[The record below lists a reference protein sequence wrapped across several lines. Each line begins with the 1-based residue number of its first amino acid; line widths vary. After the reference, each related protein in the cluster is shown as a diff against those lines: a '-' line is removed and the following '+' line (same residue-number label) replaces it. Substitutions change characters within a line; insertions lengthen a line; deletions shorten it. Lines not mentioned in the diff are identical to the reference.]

1 MLALAGVSVVDSHCH
16 LDQPQFDLDRESV
29 IQRAVESGVAHIINP
44 GVDLPSSH
52 AAIGLAQRHE
62 SIYAAVG
69 VHPHEAQTLD
79 AAGLAELETLAR
91 SPKNVA
97 IGEIGL
103 DYYRDLS
110 PRDAQ
115 RRAFRQQL
123 ELAAELDLP
132 VIVHDRDAH
141 DDVLA
146 MLREW
151 HASLLSVTRYSAFGV
166 LHSFSGDAAMAE
178 RAVELGFYIGVS
190 GPVTYKNAHRLRE
203 VVSAL
208 PLERLLIETDAPYL
222 TPHPHRGQRNE
233 PAYVRL
239 VARAV
244 AEVKGSTLDQ
254 TAAQTTANVGSLFG
268 L

>member
-1 MLALAGVSVVDSHCH
+1 MLGLAGVGVVDSHCH
-16 LDQPQFDLDRESV
+16 LDQQQFDADREVV
-29 IQRAVESGVAHIINP
+29 IRRAVESGVAHIINP
-44 GVDLPSSH
+44 GVDLSSSH

-69 VHPHEAQTLD
+69 VHPHEARTLD
-79 AAGLAELETLAR
+79 AAGLDELKALAR
-91 SPKNVA
+91 SPKTVA

-115 RRAFRQQL
+115 RRAFQQQL

-151 HASLLSVTRYSAFGV
+151 HSSLDTRRSTFGV

-178 RAVELGFYIGVS
+178 RAIELGLYIGVG
-190 GPVTYKNAHRLRE
+190 GPVTYQNAHRLRE

-222 TPHPHRGQRNE
+222 TPHPRRGQRNE
-233 PAYVRL
+233 PAYVCQ

-244 AEVKGSTLDQ
+244 ADVKGLAVDQ
-254 TAAQTTANVGSLFG
+254 IAAQTTANAGFMFG